1 MLEHI
6 KHVNTPKAAW
16 DTFSTL
22 FSKKNDV
29 RLQLLENELMSVAQR
44 DMTITQYFTKVKS
57 LCRKISELDPASNIS
72 DSRMRR
78 IIIHGLRPEYRSFVA
93 AIQGRPV
100 QLSLV
105 ELENLLADQ
114 EALVK
119 KMVGVSLKSDEE
131 ALFSNQYKD

>member
-6 KHVNTPKAAW
+6 KHVNTPKVAW

-119 KMVGVSLKSDEE
+119 QMVGVSLKSDEE